1 MRILFF
7 IAKNIIFAP
16 LYNTYFMRK
25 VLLILFT
32 LFLSCQIVRAEEWPE
47 FSSSS
52 MDAKL
57 AELSELRIS
66 DKATGHA
73 LKFMDSLI
81 IVDGDKYGGYKPV
94 DEIEYSPLPLIAF
107 GFLAKGNKKNFR
119 AARNNFIPSYKNVM
133 DDYIQFVPA
142 WAALGMNMFG
152 YKGRSSFD
160 RLFVS
165 AGFSYAFMG
174 AFVNGIKYTAKEMRP
189 DGSSANSFPSGH
201 TATSFVS
208 ATIMHKEYGQTK
220 SAWWSVG
227 AYGIATLTGVM
238 RTLNNR
244 HWISDILVGAGIGI
258 ISTDLGYM
266 MADFWYK
273 NRGIMNPV
281 RSGLDDIS
289 KNPSFFKFS
298 LGMQTIGSLNLPTDC
313 YYHTYARLWDQSGA
327 ADLAD
332 DYYEVGRYGNPFRIP
347 DDFNVKEDQRTF
359 NNYGKGSNFHNSPK
373 VKIGTGTTVGAE
385 AAYFI
390 NPYIGVGVRGRV
402 TTAPAYAE
410 GLSAYDE
417 NMNAIPGSNSA
428 TDVWSTADWSAG
440 LHVALPLTYRQNIG
454 AKALFGHR
462 YYGSLDF
469 SGVYD
474 RSVKDP
480 TTGEST
486 IFTVYGDDLYIE
498 RTDADIFSAGIQYT
512 FAMGSGVA
520 FSAFCDYDFARADFD
535 VEYAPFNYDIM
546 KMAATHAEFSYRQK
560 MHTVTIGAAMTVMF

>member
-1 MRILFF
+1 MKK
-7 IAKNIIFAP
+7 A
-16 LYNTYFMRK
+16 
-25 VLLILFT
+25 LLILFT
-32 LFLSCQIVRAEEWPE
+32 IFLSAQLLKAEEGCDLPA
-47 FSSSS
+47 SL
-52 MDAKL
+52 DA
-57 AELSELRIS
+57 RMP
-66 DKATGHA
+66 
-73 LKFMDSLI
+73 KFMDSLI
-81 IVDGDKYGGYKPV
+81 VVDGDLYGGYKPA

-142 WAALGMNMFG
+142 WAALGMNALG

-174 AFVNGIKYTAKEMRP
+174 VFVNGIKYTAKEMRP
-189 DGSSANSFPSGH
+189 DGSTANSFPSGH

-220 SAWWSVG
+220 SPWWSVG
-227 AYGIATLTGVM
+227 AYGIATLTGIM

-273 NRGIMNPV
+273 NRGLVNPI
-281 RSGLDDIS
+281 RTGLDDIS
-289 KNPSFFKFS
+289 QNPSFFKFS
-298 LGMQTIGSLNLPTDC
+298 LGMQTLGSLRLPTSCD
-313 YYHTYARLWDQSGA
+313 YTTYARLWDQSGA
-327 ADLAD
+327 ADLSD
-332 DYYEVGRYGNPFRIP
+332 DYYEIGRHGNPFRIP
-347 DDFNVKEDQRTF
+347 DDFNVEPAKRTF

-390 NPYIGVGVRGRV
+390 NPYIGVGARARV

-410 GLSAYDE
+410 GLCAYDE
-417 NMNAIPGSNSA
+417 NMNVIPGSNSA
-428 TDVWSTADWSAG
+428 SDVWATADWAAG
-440 LHVALPLTYRQNIG
+440 MHFSLPITYRQNIG
-454 AKALFGHR
+454 AKVLLGHR
-462 YYGSLDF
+462 YYGTLDF
-469 SGVYD
+469 NGVYD
-474 RSVKDP
+474 TTYKDAA
-480 TTGEST
+480 GEEQTRT
-486 IFTVYGDDLYIE
+486 IYGDNLYIE
-498 RTDADIFSAGIQYT
+498 KTDADIVSGGLQYT

-520 FSAFCDYDFARADFD
+520 FSAFCDYDFSRVDFA
-535 VEYAPFNYDIM
+535 VEYAPFNYDIK
-546 KMAATHAEFSYRQK
+546 KMAATHAEFGYRQK